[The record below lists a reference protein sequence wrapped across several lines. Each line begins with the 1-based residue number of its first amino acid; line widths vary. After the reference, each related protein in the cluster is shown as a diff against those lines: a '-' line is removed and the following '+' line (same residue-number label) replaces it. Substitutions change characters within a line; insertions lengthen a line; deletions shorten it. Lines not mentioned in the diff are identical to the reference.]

1 MIIKSP
7 TRTEKSLQTIEKDNT
22 IRFVVDNNA
31 TKDDIKNEVEKI
43 FNVKVADVRT
53 LIGQKGKKHA
63 FVKLDKKFSADEVA
77 AKLKMIT

>member
-7 TRTEKSLQTIEKDNT
+7 TKTEKSLQMIEKDNT

-31 TKDDIKNEVEKI
+31 TKEEIKNEVERI
-43 FNVKVADVRT
+43 FKVTVTNVRT

-63 FVKLDKKFSADEVA
+63 IVKLDKKSSADAVA